1 MADNEIRLWGIH
13 TLDNDLFLKEN
24 IIAIGW
30 DDMGDLSK
38 IEPTR
43 EAFKKYYSDIYKDAS
58 ANVCCCKFFYCI

>member
-1 MADNEIRLWGIH
+1 MADSEIRLWGIH
-13 TLDNDLFLKEN
+13 TSDDDLFLKEN

-43 EAFKKYYSDIYKDAS
+43 EAFKKYYSDI
-58 ANVCCCKFFYCI
+58 